1 MKIKHSVLFLSIF
14 LILMLSFSVKAQEE
28 HWSKYKYPTE
38 LPEGAKIHYIVKGD
52 TLWDLAEHYLGN
64 PFLWPKIWEQNKY
77 ITDPDLIFPQDP
89 LIIPEVKVVAEE
101 IKEIPEEE
109 IAEEPEE
116 EVVAVPEAEKRPE
129 EEEKPV
135 EAILEAEEPEEAGL
149 IAMASDSDLYCSPLI
164 MKNKDGLKTKVVGAE
179 EEHADGLVENDIIYI
194 NNGTSQGVEP
204 GQMYTLIRQETK
216 IKHPL
221 NGDTL
226 YVFTQVGVIKI
237 LVAQPEVATAQ
248 IIRGCDYVNINDYLI
263 PYKEYPIPMV
273 EEIPELDEVNPPT
286 EQLIGSIFFAKDR
299 QVGLGE
305 YSIVYIDLGTNQQV
319 KPGDFFRIVEMKNAG
334 GKKINQVVGQL
345 VVIKVEDEVSL
356 CRITYS
362 LKDFQV
368 GCKIEPQ

>member
-1 MKIKHSVLFLSIF
+1 MKIKHSILFLSIF
-14 LILMLSFSVKAQEE
+14 FILVLNFSIKAQEE

-109 IAEEPEE
+109 IAEEREE
-116 EVVAVPEAEKRPE
+116 EVVAVPED
-129 EEEKPV
+129 EEKPA

-164 MKNKDGLKTKVVGAE
+164 MKNKNGLKSKVIGAE
-179 EEHADGLVENDIIYI
+179 EEHADGSVENDIIYI
-194 NNGTSQGVEP
+194 NTGTSRGIEP
-204 GQMYTLIRQETK
+204 GQLYTLIRQQAN

-221 NGDTL
+221 NGDKL

-263 PYKEYPIPMV
+263 PYEEYPIPMV
-273 EEIPELDEVNPPT
+273 EEIPELDEINPPT
-286 EQLIGSIFFAKDR
+286 EELIGSIIFARDR

-319 KPGDFFRIVEMKNAG
+319 KPGDFFRIIEVKNAG

-345 VVIKVEDEVSL
+345 VIIKADDEVSL